1 MVTASPLHMKE
12 PVHVALGPYR
22 AACGSWR
29 GRHRCD
35 RRRPGAESPELHRGG
50 SGPCGIRCV
59 GIDVGIPLHTPGREL
74 VLHQPR
80 GSASRGYPRRRPDV
94 PGRESSGQDRPDRDP
109 PAVSR
114 PEEPLRY
121 GTGTFHSVARVRV
134 GEPPAQESA
143 SRTVLMVD
151 DDPDVRTSVARGLRH
166 SGFDVRVAANGKEA
180 LRLLSNESHDALV
193 LDVQM
198 PELDGV
204 AVVTALRALGNDIP
218 ICVLSARDTVND
230 RIAGLEA
237 GADDYLT
244 KPFDLGE
251 LVARLHA
258 LLRRA
263 SHSDQPSDT
272 MTVGPLTI
280 DTARRLVF
288 VAGERVDLTKR
299 EFDLL
304 AVLAENAG
312 VVLSRQRLLELV
324 WGYDFDVD
332 TNVADVFISYLRRK
346 LERDGLPRVIHTVR
360 GIGYVLRDEP

>member
-1 MVTASPLHMKE
+1 
-12 PVHVALGPYR
+12 
-22 AACGSWR
+22 
-29 GRHRCD
+29 
-35 RRRPGAESPELHRGG
+35 
-50 SGPCGIRCV
+50 
-59 GIDVGIPLHTPGREL
+59 
-74 VLHQPR
+74 
-80 GSASRGYPRRRPDV
+80 
-94 PGRESSGQDRPDRDP
+94 
-109 PAVSR
+109 
-114 PEEPLRY
+114 
-121 GTGTFHSVARVRV
+121 
-134 GEPPAQESA
+134 
-143 SRTVLMVD
+143 
-151 DDPDVRTSVARGLRH
+151 
-166 SGFDVRVAANGKEA
+166 
-180 LRLLSNESHDALV
+180 
-193 LDVQM
+193 M

-258 LLRRA
+258 LLRRT
-263 SHSDQPSDT
+263 SHAGQSSDT
-272 MTVGPLTI
+272 MSVGPLTI

-288 VAGERVDLTKR
+288 VDGERVDLTKR

-346 LERDGLPRVIHTVR
+346 LEREGLPRVIHTVR
-360 GIGYVLRDEP
+360 GIGYVLRDEA

>member
-1 MVTASPLHMKE
+1 
-12 PVHVALGPYR
+12 
-22 AACGSWR
+22 
-29 GRHRCD
+29 
-35 RRRPGAESPELHRGG
+35 
-50 SGPCGIRCV
+50 
-59 GIDVGIPLHTPGREL
+59 
-74 VLHQPR
+74 
-80 GSASRGYPRRRPDV
+80 
-94 PGRESSGQDRPDRDP
+94 
-109 PAVSR
+109 
-114 PEEPLRY
+114 
-121 GTGTFHSVARVRV
+121 
-134 GEPPAQESA
+134 
-143 SRTVLMVD
+143 
-151 DDPDVRTSVARGLRH
+151 
-166 SGFDVRVAANGKEA
+166 
-180 LRLLSNESHDALV
+180 
-193 LDVQM
+193 M

-263 SHSDQPSDT
+263 SQSDQQSDT

-288 VAGERVDLTKR
+288 VDGERVDLTKR

-332 TNVADVFISYLRRK
+332 TNVADVFISYLRRQARTRSAAAGHSHGS
-346 LERDGLPRVIHTVR
+346 RDRVRAARRAVRARVPTARFGRSASLRTRVALAAAAAACRRRRGVHHPHLGGAGEQRRRAAGSAARFHRRRQHVSRSAVRSPPRRADDGAVPLHRAGGVPARLPAAALPRARRRSKSTASTTGSAPSRWISKAACWCRSASGPTASC
-360 GIGYVLRDEP
+360 

>member
-1 MVTASPLHMKE
+1 MRVEATPASGEGHVTP
-12 PVHVALGPYR
+12 
-22 AACGSWR
+22 
-29 GRHRCD
+29 
-35 RRRPGAESPELHRGG
+35 ES
-50 SGPCGIRCV
+50 
-59 GIDVGIPLHTPGREL
+59 
-74 VLHQPR
+74 
-80 GSASRGYPRRRPDV
+80 
-94 PGRESSGQDRPDRDP
+94 
-109 PAVSR
+109 
-114 PEEPLRY
+114 
-121 GTGTFHSVARVRV
+121 F
-134 GEPPAQESA
+134 

-166 SGFDVRVAANGKEA
+166 SGFDVRVAASGKEA

-251 LVARLHA
+251 LVARLNA

-263 SHSDQPSDT
+263 SHAERAPDT
-272 MTVGPLTI
+272 MTVGALTI

-304 AVLAENAG
+304 AVLAENTG

-346 LERDGLPRVIHTVR
+346 LEGPDVPRVIHTVR
-360 GIGYVLRDEP
+360 GIGYVLREDT

>member
-1 MVTASPLHMKE
+1 VDA
-12 PVHVALGPYR
+12 
-22 AACGSWR
+22 
-29 GRHRCD
+29 
-35 RRRPGAESPELHRGG
+35 
-50 SGPCGIRCV
+50 
-59 GIDVGIPLHTPGREL
+59 
-74 VLHQPR
+74 
-80 GSASRGYPRRRPDV
+80 
-94 PGRESSGQDRPDRDP
+94 P
-109 PAVSR
+109 PAR
-114 PEEPLRY
+114 E
-121 GTGTFHSVARVRV
+121 
-134 GEPPAQESA
+134 GELSAQDGA
-143 SRTVLMVD
+143 GRTVLMVD

-166 SGFDVRVAANGKEA
+166 SGFDVRVAATGKEA
-180 LRLLSNESHDALV
+180 LRLLSSESHDALV

-263 SHSDQPSDT
+263 HHSDAPSDT
-272 MTVGPLTI
+272 MTVGSLTI

-288 VAGERVDLTKR
+288 AAGERVDLTKR

-304 AVLAENAG
+304 AALAENAG
-312 VVLSRQRLLELV
+312 VVLSRQRLLEMV

-332 TNVADVFISYLRRK
+332 TNVADVFVSYLRRK
-346 LERDGLPRVIHTVR
+346 LEREGQPRVIHTVR
-360 GIGYVLRDEP
+360 GIGYVLREEP

>member
-1 MVTASPLHMKE
+1 
-12 PVHVALGPYR
+12 
-22 AACGSWR
+22 
-29 GRHRCD
+29 
-35 RRRPGAESPELHRGG
+35 
-50 SGPCGIRCV
+50 
-59 GIDVGIPLHTPGREL
+59 
-74 VLHQPR
+74 
-80 GSASRGYPRRRPDV
+80 
-94 PGRESSGQDRPDRDP
+94 
-109 PAVSR
+109 
-114 PEEPLRY
+114 
-121 GTGTFHSVARVRV
+121 VRV
-134 GEPPAQESA
+134 GQQPAQESA
-143 SRTVLMVD
+143 GRTVLMVD

-166 SGFDVRVAANGKEA
+166 SGFDVRVAATGKEA
-180 LRLLSNESHDALV
+180 LRLLSTENHDALV

-263 SHSDQPSDT
+263 SHSAEGSDAIT
-272 MTVGPLTI
+272 IGSLMI

-288 VAGERVDLTKR
+288 VQGDRIELTKR

-346 LERDGLPRVIHTVR
+346 LEREGVPRVIQTGR
-360 GIGYVLRDEP
+360 GIGYVLRAEP

>member
-1 MVTASPLHMKE
+1 
-12 PVHVALGPYR
+12 
-22 AACGSWR
+22 
-29 GRHRCD
+29 
-35 RRRPGAESPELHRGG
+35 
-50 SGPCGIRCV
+50 
-59 GIDVGIPLHTPGREL
+59 
-74 VLHQPR
+74 
-80 GSASRGYPRRRPDV
+80 
-94 PGRESSGQDRPDRDP
+94 
-109 PAVSR
+109 
-114 PEEPLRY
+114 
-121 GTGTFHSVARVRV
+121 
-134 GEPPAQESA
+134 
-143 SRTVLMVD
+143 MVD

-166 SGFDVRVAANGKEA
+166 SGFDVRVAASGKEA
-180 LRLLSNESHDALV
+180 LRLLAGEAHDALV

-251 LVARLHA
+251 LVARLNA

-263 SHSDQPSDT
+263 HHSDPPADT
-272 MTVGPLTI
+272 IAVGSLTI

-288 VAGERVDLTKR
+288 VAGERVELTKR

-304 AVLAENAG
+304 AVLADNAG
-312 VVLSRQRLLELV
+312 VVLSRQRLLEMV

-332 TNVADVFISYLRRK
+332 TNVADVFVSYLRRK
-346 LERDGLPRVIHTVR
+346 LERDGHPRVIHTVR

>member
-1 MVTASPLHMKE
+1 
-12 PVHVALGPYR
+12 
-22 AACGSWR
+22 
-29 GRHRCD
+29 
-35 RRRPGAESPELHRGG
+35 
-50 SGPCGIRCV
+50 
-59 GIDVGIPLHTPGREL
+59 
-74 VLHQPR
+74 
-80 GSASRGYPRRRPDV
+80 
-94 PGRESSGQDRPDRDP
+94 
-109 PAVSR
+109 
-114 PEEPLRY
+114 
-121 GTGTFHSVARVRV
+121 
-134 GEPPAQESA
+134 
-143 SRTVLMVD
+143 MVD
-151 DDPDVRTSVARGLRH
+151 DDPDVRISVARGLRH
-166 SGFDVRVAANGKEA
+166 SGFDVRVAASGREA
-180 LRLLSNESHDALV
+180 LRLLSSESHDALV

-251 LVARLHA
+251 LVARLNA

-263 SHSDQPSDT
+263 SHTERSSDT
-272 MTVGPLTI
+272 MTVGSMTI

-288 VAGERVDLTKR
+288 VGGDRVDLTKR

-304 AVLAENAG
+304 AVLAESAG

-324 WGYDFDVD
+324 WGYDFEVD

-346 LERDGLPRVIHTVR
+346 LERPGLPRIIHTVR
-360 GIGYVLRDEP
+360 GIGYVLRDDS

>member
-1 MVTASPLHMKE
+1 
-12 PVHVALGPYR
+12 
-22 AACGSWR
+22 
-29 GRHRCD
+29 
-35 RRRPGAESPELHRGG
+35 
-50 SGPCGIRCV
+50 
-59 GIDVGIPLHTPGREL
+59 
-74 VLHQPR
+74 
-80 GSASRGYPRRRPDV
+80 
-94 PGRESSGQDRPDRDP
+94 
-109 PAVSR
+109 
-114 PEEPLRY
+114 
-121 GTGTFHSVARVRV
+121 
-134 GEPPAQESA
+134 
-143 SRTVLMVD
+143 MVD

-166 SGFDVRVAANGKEA
+166 SGFDVRVAASGKEA
-180 LRLLSNESHDALV
+180 LRLLSSESHDALV

-263 SHSDQPSDT
+263 SHADGRSDT
-272 MTVGPLTI
+272 VTVGPLTI
-280 DTARRLVF
+280 DAARRLVF
-288 VAGERVDLTKR
+288 VRGERVDLTKR

-304 AVLAENAG
+304 AVLAEHAG
-312 VVLSRQRLLELV
+312 VVLSRARLLELV

-346 LERDGLPRVIHTVR
+346 IEGDGKPRVIHTVR
-360 GIGYVLRDEP
+360 GIGYVLRDET